1 MESVLLVDRS
11 VKTLRERALD
21 KVRDAIVSRRFAP
34 GERLVERS
42 LCEQLGVSRSVVREV
57 LRYLE
62 AEGLVT
68 TVGQRGPVVARLTI
82 EETAQVYEIRR
93 ALESLAVRACARAGR
108 AASIAKRLDSLLSD
122 VRAAYTRKSHA
133 DVIATAGAFYEA
145 LFEEA
150 DKKVAW
156 TIISS
161 LHHRI
166 NHLRALTIK
175 TPRRPI
181 EGPAQLQ
188 KIVDAIRS
196 GDEDAACQACFDHID
211 RAATLALQIL
221 RDEERSA
228 AS

>member
-68 TVGQRGPVVARLTI
+68 TVGQRGPAVARLTI

-108 AASIAKRLDSLLSD
+108 ASIAKRLDSLLSD

-133 DVIATAGAFYEA
+133 DVIATAGAFYQA

-175 TPRRPI
+175 TPRRPV

-196 GDEDAACQACFDHID
+196 GDEDAACRACFDHID

-221 RDEERSA
+221 RDEARSA

>member
-68 TVGQRGPVVARLTI
+68 TVGQRGPVVARLTL

-93 ALESLAVRACARAGR
+93 ALESLAVRACAAKDGAR
-108 AASIAKRLDSLLSD
+108 IARRLDAILIDL
-122 VRAAYTRKSHA
+122 RAAYARKSRA
-133 DVIATAGAFYEA
+133 DVVTIASTFYEA

-156 TIISS
+156 TIIGS

-166 NHLRALTIK
+166 NHLRALTIT
-175 TPRRPI
+175 TPRRPV

-196 GDEDAACQACFDHID
+196 GDEDAACQACFDHVD
-211 RAATLALQIL
+211 RAASLALQIL
-221 RDEERSA
+221 RDEARSA